1 MPNDI
6 DELQRKIEGLTRVVN
21 LLLKPL
27 GKELCKRCDGM
38 GYMDGTMY
46 GQRTCATCQLCQV
59 DPYRDGAGVVSIKES
74 K

>member
-1 MPNDI
+1 MNDI
-6 DELQRKIEGLTRVVN
+6 DELQCKINGLARVVN

-27 GKELCKRCDGM
+27 GKELCQRCDGM

-46 GQRTCATCQLCQV
+46 GQRTTESCKLCQV
-59 DPYRDGAGVVSIKES
+59 DPYRDGAGVVSIEES

>member
-1 MPNDI
+1 MNDI
-6 DELQRKIEGLTRVVN
+6 DELQRKINGLARVVN

-38 GYMDGTMY
+38 GYMEGTVF
-46 GQRTCATCQLCQV
+46 GNPITETCPLCQV
-59 DPYRDGAGVVSIKES
+59 EPYRDGAGVVSIKES

>member
-1 MPNDI
+1 MNDI

-27 GKELCKRCDGM
+27 GKELCKRCDGQ
-38 GYMDGTMY
+38 GCVDHFEY
-46 GQRTCATCQLCQV
+46 GHTVSEFCPRCSAG
-59 DPYRDGAGVVSIKES
+59 DYRDGPGVASIEES